1 MSSFSY
7 IPQLQCDNVL
17 LYPDL
22 YVIRVYLVKD
32 KILSPQCKNA
42 KKIYYVINIFRKVN
56 FSWIE
61 YGIEKFSHVH
71 FNGDLE
77 LIFFFFFFL
86 LVYFSIISRFCFMLG
101 PAKNRLYTSSTV
113 LIIIRTKCFNNT
125 FSLRM
130 RLSMDTTP

>member
-77 LIFFFFFFL
+77 LIFFFFFSSYWFIFL
-86 LVYFSIISRFCFMLG
+86 SYPDFASCWDLQKIACIQV
-101 PAKNRLYTSSTV
+101 RLY
-113 LIIIRTKCFNNT
+113 
-125 FSLRM
+125 
-130 RLSMDTTP
+130 

>member
-77 LIFFFFFFL
+77 LIFFFFFLLTGLFFYHIQIL
-86 LVYFSIISRFCFMLG
+86 LHVGTCKKSLVYKFDCI
-101 PAKNRLYTSSTV
+101 NYH
-113 LIIIRTKCFNNT
+113 
-125 FSLRM
+125 
-130 RLSMDTTP
+130 